1 MKKTGKFIVFE
12 GIDGSGKSTQIE
24 LLANT
29 MRNKGFQVYTTC
41 EPTDGPVGSLIHNIM
56 IGRIKTS
63 NEVIAALFV
72 ADRMDHLKNE
82 VNGILN
88 KIEQGITVISDRYYF
103 SSYAYHSID
112 MSMDWVINANS
123 ICAEL
128 LKPDLNLF
136 MDISVEESYRRITQN
151 RIDLELFEKK
161 EILCK
166 TKENY
171 FKAFEKLK
179 NDEKIEII
187 NAEQLQEDIQKDI
200 WERVKKIL

>member
-1 MKKTGKFIVFE
+1 MKKQGKFIVFE

-24 LLANT
+24 LLARK
-29 MRNKGFQVYTTC
+29 MRSEGVQVYTTC
-41 EPTDGPVGSLIHNIM
+41 EPTDGPIGALIHNIM
-56 IGRIKTS
+56 LGRVKTS

-82 VNGILN
+82 VNGILD

-112 MSMDWVINANS
+112 MSMDWVIMANS
-123 ICAEL
+123 ICADL

-136 MDISVEESYRRITQN
+136 MDISVEESYRRITQS
-151 RIDLELFEKK
+151 RVDLELFEKK
-161 EILCK
+161 DILYK

-187 NAEQLQEDIQKDI
+187 NAEQAEEDIQKDI
-200 WERVKKIL
+200 WKKIEKIL